1 MLTPSERERYHR
13 HLLLPELGSA
23 GQAKLRAAR
32 VLVVGAGGLGSPAA
46 LYLAAAG
53 IGTLGLVD
61 DDRIELSNLQRQ
73 VLFTTAEVGAG
84 KAETAATRLRTL
96 NPGIEVVAHPV
107 RLDAGN
113 VLDLLAGY
121 DLVVDGSDRLATRY
135 LVNDSCLIS
144 KKLLVSAA
152 IHRFEGQALS
162 VRPGFGPCYRC
173 LFPESNQ
180 AVAPSCAE
188 AGVLGVLPGI
198 MGSLQAAEAVK
209 LLAGIG
215 EPLVG
220 RLLTFDALA
229 MRWQEFRFARRSDCA
244 ACGDRPVI
252 TNPAASAAS
261 LLDNSSTRVERLDPF
276 SLQARLEHAAI
287 AHGTMTLVDVR
298 EPAEFA
304 AGHLVGSVNIPL
316 AELPRRLAG
325 LPLQFPAVFVCRSG
339 ARSLRA
345 GALAA
350 GSGHPQV
357 AHLEGGLLAWSQALD
372 PAMVV
377 APSG

>member
-1 MLTPSERERYHR
+1 MLTPGERERYHR

-23 GQAKLRAAR
+23 GQQKLRAAR

-84 KAETAATRLRTL
+84 KAETAAARLRAL
-96 NPGIEVVAHPV
+96 NPGIDVVAHPV
-107 RLDAGN
+107 RLEAGN
-113 VLDLLAGY
+113 VLGLIAGY

-162 VRPGFGPCYRC
+162 VRPGSGPCYRC

-198 MGSLQAAEAVK
+198 LGSVQAAEAVK
-209 LLAGIG
+209 LLTGIG

-229 MRWQEFRFARRSDCA
+229 MRWQEFRFARRADCA
-244 ACGDRPVI
+244 ACGDAPTI

-261 LLDNSSTRVERLDPF
+261 VLDNSSSRVERLDPY
-276 SLQARLEHAAI
+276 SLQARLKSAAI
-287 AHGTMTLVDVR
+287 GHGTVTLVDVR
-298 EPAEFA
+298 EPAEFQ

-345 GALAA
+345 GALAVDA
-350 GSGHPQV
+350 GHPQV
-357 AHLEGGLLAWSQALD
+357 AHLEGGLLAWGQALD

-377 APSG
+377 ALRN

>member
-1 MLTPSERERYHR
+1 
-13 HLLLPELGSA
+13 
-23 GQAKLRAAR
+23 
-32 VLVVGAGGLGSPAA
+32 
-46 LYLAAAG
+46 
-53 IGTLGLVD
+53 
-61 DDRIELSNLQRQ
+61 
-73 VLFTTAEVGAG
+73 
-84 KAETAATRLRTL
+84 
-96 NPGIEVVAHPV
+96 V
-107 RLDAGN
+107 RLVPDN
-113 VLDLLAGY
+113 VLELIAGY

-135 LVNDSCLIS
+135 LVNDSCVIS

-162 VRPGFGPCYRC
+162 VRPAAGPCYRC

-188 AGVLGVLPGI
+188 AGVLGALPGI
-198 MGSLQAAEAVK
+198 LGAVQAAEAVK

-229 MRWQEFRFARRSDCA
+229 MRWQEFRFARRTDCA
-244 ACGDRPVI
+244 VCGDSPTIRS
-252 TNPAASAAS
+252 PAGSAAS
-261 LLDNSSTRVERLDPF
+261 MLDNSSSRVERLDPF
-276 SLQARLEHAAI
+276 ALQARLKSAAI
-287 AHGTMTLVDVR
+287 GRATMTLVDVR
-298 EPAEFA
+298 EPVEFA
-304 AGHLVGSVNIPL
+304 SGHLVGSVNIPL
-316 AELPRRLAG
+316 AELPRRLDG

-357 AHLEGGLLAWSQALD
+357 AHLEGGLLAWAQALD